1 MIVATLAIPRRFNG
15 PPKSG
20 NGGYVCGRL
29 ARHLAGP
36 ARVRL
41 RAPPPLERELTVEAT
56 DDEARLLDGVVLVAE
71 AHRCELDLLVPATP
85 NFVEAEVASK
95 RYPGFLHHPL
105 PGCFVCGPH
114 RAEGDGMRIFPG
126 PTAGDESVFAAPW
139 MPDASLADTSGR
151 VATEFLW
158 AALDCAGAFALKPAN
173 DELMLLGELSARVDR
188 EVRPG
193 ERCVVVAW
201 PLAIDGRKRFAGTA
215 IVSLAGDSIAV
226 ARATWIVVTSFDR

>member
-1 MIVATLAIPRRFNG
+1 
-15 PPKSG
+15 
-20 NGGYVCGRL
+20 
-29 ARHLAGP
+29 
-36 ARVRL
+36 
-41 RAPPPLERELTVEAT
+41 
-56 DDEARLLDGVVLVAE
+56 
-71 AHRCELDLLVPATP
+71 
-85 NFVEAEVASK
+85 
-95 RYPGFLHHPL
+95 
-105 PGCFVCGPH
+105 
-114 RAEGDGMRIFPG
+114 MRIFPG

-215 IVSLAGDSIAV
+215 IMSVTGDLIAV
-226 ARATWIVVTSFDR
+226 AQATWIVVSSLDR